1 MVEEM
6 VKEKRSTQLYEEYLT
21 QWNSLEQIK
30 DFEDGLG
37 VQIVSWLR

>member
-1 MVEEM
+1 MVEER
-6 VKEKRSTQLYEEYLT
+6 VKQKLSIQLYEEYLS
-21 QWNSLEQIK
+21 QWNSIEQIK